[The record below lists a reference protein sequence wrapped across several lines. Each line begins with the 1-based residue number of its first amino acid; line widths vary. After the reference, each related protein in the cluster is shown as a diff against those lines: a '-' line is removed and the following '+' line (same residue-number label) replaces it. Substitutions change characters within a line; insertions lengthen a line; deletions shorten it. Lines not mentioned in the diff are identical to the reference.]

1 MLKQAFRQ
9 GEELQE
15 EVVPLSNTFSN
26 RLDDLVDSS
35 DEEDVINCR
44 RNRNAMS
51 PQLPAIGR
59 DRVVGDSEP
68 EERMEGAKGDT
79 SDVSFLY
86 RGIIKCN

>member
-1 MLKQAFRQ
+1 MLKQAFGR

-15 EVVPLSNTFSN
+15 EVVPLYNTFSN
-26 RLDDLVDSS
+26 RLDDLVNNS
-35 DEEDVINCR
+35 DKENVISR
-44 RNRNAMS
+44 HRNKNATS

-59 DRVVGDSEP
+59 DRVAGDSEP

-79 SDVSFLY
+79 SDVNFLY